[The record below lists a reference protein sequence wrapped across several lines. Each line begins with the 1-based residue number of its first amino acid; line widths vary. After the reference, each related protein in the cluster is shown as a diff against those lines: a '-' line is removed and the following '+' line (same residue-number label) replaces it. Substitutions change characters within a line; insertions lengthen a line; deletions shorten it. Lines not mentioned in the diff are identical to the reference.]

1 MNFLCLQKNA
11 VERRISSGWRT
22 QFFYFDIYH
31 CGFELFYSKK
41 IVFKKLSAIN
51 QLHSYLGLITLLLI
65 DMIIL
70 FLHYIMTVCEGQNSF
85 LIEISET
92 LRHVLCDSK
101 RVLTLL
107 CNEYGAHTWICT
119 CDRMSVMDL
128 VPPSFTWSIPWESS
142 ETHLSHCHPSPYIAI
157 NTSSKILMQGT
168 DLSAEMMELL

>member
-1 MNFLCLQKNA
+1 MNFLCLQENA
-11 VERRISSGWRT
+11 VDRRISSGWRT

-92 LRHVLCDSK
+92 WDTSSVTVRGSWHSFVMNMELQHKDVHVTGCQSW
-101 RVLTLL
+101 
-107 CNEYGAHTWICT
+107 TW
-119 CDRMSVMDL
+119 
-128 VPPSFTWSIPWESS
+128 
-142 ETHLSHCHPSPYIAI
+142 CHPPLPGPSHESHQRHICHTVTRPPTLPSTQAAKY
-157 NTSSKILMQGT
+157 
-168 DLSAEMMELL
+168 